1 VTVGVVFGGPSPE
14 HDISILSGLQVA
26 RILSE
31 AGDSVVCLYWSK
43 AGNWRKVPVGSEAP
57 AFLEPEVE
65 GSVEVEL
72 RVPGGFSESRK
83 LRASIPIE
91 LETVVN
97 CCHGGAGEDGGLSAM
112 LRLAGYNVTGPSPEA
127 ASLSMDKFAT
137 AALAE
142 FLGIPTIPT
151 QLLSQDVTLPTP
163 WVVKPRFGGSSLGVE
178 VGVMDLETARSL
190 GLHGVARAG
199 SVVQPYLQGWQDLN
213 IAVRTYP
220 DLQVSPIERPLRDA
234 DSILDYKTKYLRGAG
249 GMESTPRELPA
260 DLPADLANDL
270 ERYAVTIVTAMGL
283 TGLPRVDF
291 LWDGSKE
298 VRLCEVNAIPG
309 ALGLYL
315 WEAKGARRVDVLRDW
330 IQEGRT
336 SRPMRPQWSP
346 SSDGAALRSAN
357 SIAAKLMR

>member
-1 VTVGVVFGGPSPE
+1 MTVGVVFGGPSPE
-14 HDISILSGLQVA
+14 HDISVLSGLQVA

-31 AGDSVVCLYWSK
+31 AGDDVVCLYWTKTGS
-43 AGNWRKVPVGSEAP
+43 WRKVPVGSEAP

-65 GSVEVEL
+65 GSTEVEL
-72 RVPGGFSESRK
+72 RVPGGYLEARK
-83 LRASIPIE
+83 LRARTPIE
-91 LETVVN
+91 LEAVVN
-97 CCHGGAGEDGGLSAM
+97 CCHGGPGEDGGLSAM
-112 LRLAGYNVTGPSPEA
+112 LRLAGYSVTGPSPEA

-142 FLGIPTIPT
+142 FIGIPTIPT
-151 QLLSQDVTLPTP
+151 QLLSGDVTLPTP

-190 GLHGVARAG
+190 GLHGAARAG
-199 SVVQPYLQGWQDLN
+199 SVVQPYLEGWHDLN

-220 DLQVSPIERPLRDA
+220 DLQVSPVERPLRDV

-260 DLPADLANDL
+260 DVPSEVTSAI
-270 ERYAVTIVTAMGL
+270 ESYAISIVTAMGL

-291 LWDGSKE
+291 LWDGSRE

-315 WEAKGARRVDVLRDW
+315 WEAKGARRVDILRDW
-330 IQEGRT
+330 IHEGRT

-346 SSDGAALRSAN
+346 SSDGAALRSAD